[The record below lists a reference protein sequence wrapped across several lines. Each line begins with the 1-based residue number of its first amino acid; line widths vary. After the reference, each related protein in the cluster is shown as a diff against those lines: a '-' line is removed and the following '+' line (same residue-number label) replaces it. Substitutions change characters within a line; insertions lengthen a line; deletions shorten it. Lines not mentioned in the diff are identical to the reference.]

1 MAPRPRPFDI
11 VHVSSAHPWTDNRVH
26 LRAAGS
32 AANAGYRT
40 ALIAVAAAGD
50 AADPDWDL
58 PDPETGVYVRRIPAR
73 RRGRRILVSSV
84 QAVRA
89 AVSSR
94 APIVHLHDPELLWA
108 VPVLRCLHRAV
119 VYDAHEDL
127 PDQVRGKEYLG
138 PVARRVSTVAAHT
151 ALAVA
156 RRSRTVVA
164 ATPTIARRFHDDRTV
179 LVRNVPQLRAA
190 DSEAQPVA
198 DRDKAVVYIG
208 SMSRDRG
215 IEVLA
220 GVASSPALPDGW
232 RVRTAGPIDGAVD
245 RRAFDDLVR
254 TGRIDHRGVLR
265 PGAARDLLVTARVGL
280 LPLFPTPAYAASIPT
295 KLFEYLAAGLAV
307 VATDVPL
314 WRELLAGTDCATWV
328 PPGDPEA
335 IVAAIRRYD
344 DDPELLRNH
353 AEAGRALVL
362 ERFRWDR
369 EEQVLLD
376 LYRSLSGAA
385 PMPEA
390 VGR

>member
-1 MAPRPRPFDI
+1 MPLRPRPFDI

-32 AANAGYRT
+32 AAKAGYRT
-40 ALIAVAAAGD
+40 ALVAVAAAGVG
-50 AADPDWDL
+50 ADRDWDQ
-58 PDPETGVYVRRIPAR
+58 PDPETGVYVRRLPAR
-73 RRGRRILVSSV
+73 RRGRRVLVSSV
-84 QAVRA
+84 QAVHA
-89 AVSSR
+89 ALSSR
-94 APIVHLHDPELLWA
+94 APIVHLHDPELVWA
-108 VPVLRCLHRAV
+108 VPVLRGLHRTV

-127 PDQVRGKEYLG
+127 PAQMRGKEYLG
-138 PVARRVSTVAAHT
+138 PVARRVSTVAAH
-151 ALAVA
+151 AVLVVA
-156 RRSRTVVA
+156 RRARTVVA
-164 ATPTIARRFHDDRTV
+164 ATPTIARRFPVDRTV
-179 LVRNVPQLRAA
+179 LVRNVPQLRAEDTA
-190 DSEAQPVA
+190 VQSVI
-198 DRDKAVVYIG
+198 DRDKTVVYIG

-215 IEVLA
+215 LDVLT
-220 GVASSPALPDGW
+220 GVASSRKLPDGW

-254 TGRIDHRGVLR
+254 ARRIDHRGVLL
-265 PGAARDLLVTARVGL
+265 PNAARDLLVSARIGL

-314 WRELLAGTDCATWV
+314 WRELLAGADCATWV

-335 IVAAIRRYD
+335 VVAAIRRYD
-344 DDPELLRNH
+344 EDPELLLRH
-353 AEAGRALVL
+353 ATSGRALVR

-390 VGR
+390 TGR

>member
-32 AANAGYRT
+32 AATAGYRT

-50 AADPDWDL
+50 APDPDWDS
-58 PDPETGVYVRRIPAR
+58 PDPDTGVYVRRIPAR
-73 RRGRRILVSSV
+73 RRSRRVLVSSV
-84 QAVRA
+84 QAVCA
-89 AVSSR
+89 ALSSR

-108 VPVLRCLHRAV
+108 VPVLRCLHRTV

-138 PVARRVSTVAAHT
+138 PVARRASTMAAHA

-156 RRSRTVVA
+156 RGSSTVIA
-164 ATPTIARRFHDDRTV
+164 ATPTIARRFPADRTV

-190 DSEAQPVA
+190 DTEAHAVT
-198 DRDKAVVYIG
+198 DRDRVVVYIG

-215 IEVLA
+215 IDVLA

-232 RVRTAGPIDGAVD
+232 RMLTAGPIDGAVD
-245 RRAFDDLVR
+245 RRAFDELVR
-254 TGRIDHRGVLR
+254 TGRIDHRGVVR
-265 PGAARDLLVTARVGL
+265 PRAARDLLVTARIGL

-385 PMPEA
+385 PVPEA
-390 VGR
+390 VAR